1 MSTHP
6 EQPAEPDPDLSQRQ
20 RTTPPGVP
28 PVAPTTKSVATKTS
42 LSTRTGYAWTGL
54 VAGIL
59 ILILLLIFIVQNLEQ
74 VQVHFFFWDFS
85 LPLGVTV
92 LLSMIGGA
100 AVMAS
105 VGGVRILQLRRA
117 AKKG

>member
-1 MSTHP
+1 MSTHAEHP
-6 EQPAEPDPDLSQRQ
+6 PEPDPDLSQRQ
-20 RTTPPGVP
+20 RTTPPGAPPVVP
-28 PVAPTTKSVATKTS
+28 PAVPVKKSLAS
-42 LSTRTGYAWTGL
+42 RTGYAWTGL
-54 VAGIL
+54 VAGVL
-59 ILILLLIFIVQNLEQ
+59 ILVLLLIFIVQNLEQ

-100 AVMAS
+100 LVMAS

-117 AKKG
+117 AKKV